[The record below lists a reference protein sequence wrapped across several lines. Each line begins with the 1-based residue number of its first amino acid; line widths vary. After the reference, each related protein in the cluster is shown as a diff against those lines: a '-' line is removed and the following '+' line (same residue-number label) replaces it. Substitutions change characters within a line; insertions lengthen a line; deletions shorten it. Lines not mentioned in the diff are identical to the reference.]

1 MFRFFVNRK
10 VDNHFVLSKDQIN
23 HLKVVRA
30 IDENFICVFE
40 GVFYICKLEA
50 NMARIIE
57 IKNENHERSS
67 QVILAA
73 GIIETKNW
81 ELVIQ
86 KATEL
91 GVTQIIPLK
100 TTNTS
105 KKIPDIDAKVE
116 RWRKITLAA
125 AEQSFR
131 NFVPEILMPQTLS
144 EVLTIDIKNKF
155 LAHEK
160 ADEESAFNLPS
171 NSLLLVGPE
180 GGFTDDEVNYA
191 KTQNVKIISL
201 GKRIL
206 RAETASL
213 VLLARVLD

>member
-1 MFRFFVNRK
+1 
-10 VDNHFVLSKDQIN
+10 
-23 HLKVVRA
+23 
-30 IDENFICVFE
+30 
-40 GVFYICKLEA
+40 
-50 NMARIIE
+50 
-57 IKNENHERSS
+57 
-67 QVILAA
+67 
-73 GIIETKNW
+73 
-81 ELVIQ
+81 
-86 KATEL
+86 
-91 GVTQIIPLK
+91 
-100 TTNTS
+100 
-105 KKIPDIDAKVE
+105 
-116 RWRKITLAA
+116 
-125 AEQSFR
+125 
-131 NFVPEILMPQTLS
+131 MPQTLS

>member
-1 MFRFFVNRK
+1 MFRFFVDK
-10 VDNHFVLSKDQIN
+10 KFGDSFILSKEQIN

-30 IDENFICVFE
+30 TAENFICVFE
-40 GVFYICKLEA
+40 EKFYICKLENNTA
-50 NMARIIE
+50 KIVE
-57 IKNENHERSS
+57 TKNENHERES

-73 GIIETKNW
+73 SIIETKNW

-91 GVTQIIPLK
+91 GVSKIIPLK
-100 TTNTS
+100 TANTS
-105 KKIPDIDAKVE
+105 KKIPDINAKVE
-116 RWRKITLAA
+116 RWNKIALAA

-131 NFVPEILMPQTLS
+131 NIAPEVTMPQTLH
-144 EVLTIDIKNKF
+144 EVLDINIENKF

-160 ADEESAFNLPS
+160 NQSSSAFNLPS

-180 GGFTDDEVNYA
+180 GGFTDEEVELA
-191 KTQNVKIISL
+191 KAKNAKIISL